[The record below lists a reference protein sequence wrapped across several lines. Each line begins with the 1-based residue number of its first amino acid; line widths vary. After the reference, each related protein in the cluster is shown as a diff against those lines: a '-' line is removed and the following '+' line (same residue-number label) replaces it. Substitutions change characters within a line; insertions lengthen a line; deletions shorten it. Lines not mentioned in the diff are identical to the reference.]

1 MREPTNDQRDERAH
15 DPQVPQ
21 KPRKNTGAIVC
32 FVLAAAYALLAL
44 PGLPASLC
52 KQQEQGKDTG
62 SLVAF
67 TAGYFTPPVILTVMA
82 SPFTSA
88 PGGTDRR

>member
-1 MREPTNDQRDERAH
+1 MREPTNDRRD
-15 DPQVPQ
+15 DYPQDRPPEPRP
-21 KPRKNTGAIVC
+21 PRKNTAAIVC

-44 PGLPASLC
+44 PGLPASLR

-67 TAGYFTPPVILTVMA
+67 TAGYFAPAPVLAVIGFALYKR
-82 SPFTSA
+82 P
-88 PGGTDRR
+88 RRD